1 MVSTEYSLKTTK
13 IEPTPPA
20 IQGRMIEALVGL
32 FKDLVELSDGVEDV
46 ITDPIRVQI
55 CSEVDGLLL
64 GWLFHKKSSW

>member
-1 MVSTEYSLKTTK
+1 
-13 IEPTPPA
+13 
-20 IQGRMIEALVGL
+20 MIEALVGL

-64 GWLFHKKSSW
+64 GWLIHKKPSW